1 MTGSSVVIVKPSSPG
16 DHCSLQPRCLDMEGT
31 ANLPNPISACEGILV
46 DFQRASPSDTNS
58 GACPRTAIALSAL
71 PDYRKGMPSFDVVSE
86 VDKQEVDNAINQAR
100 KELSTRFDFKGSKAK
115 IELTDPTLIELSAED
130 SGRLKSLVEIVIA
143 KLAKREIDLRNVER
157 KDPTISPLGHARQE
171 ILIKHGLDGDKAKEI
186 VKAIKGLELKV
197 QSQIQDQQ
205 IRVTGKKRDDL
216 QSVIQLLR
224 ARDFGV
230 GLSFKNFRE

>member
-1 MTGSSVVIVKPSSPG
+1 
-16 DHCSLQPRCLDMEGT
+16 
-31 ANLPNPISACEGILV
+31 
-46 DFQRASPSDTNS
+46 
-58 GACPRTAIALSAL
+58 
-71 PDYRKGMPSFDVVSE
+71 MPSFDVVSE

-100 KELSTRFDFKGSKAK
+100 KELSTRFDFKGSTAK

-130 SGRLKSLVEIVIA
+130 SGRLKSLAEIVIA

-157 KDPTISPLGHARQE
+157 KDPAISPLGHAKQE
-171 ILIKHGLDGDKAKEI
+171 IHIKQGLDGDKAKEI
-186 VKAIKGLELKV
+186 VKAIKALDLKV

-224 ARDFGV
+224 SRDFGV
-230 GLSFKNFRE
+230 GLSFKNFRD